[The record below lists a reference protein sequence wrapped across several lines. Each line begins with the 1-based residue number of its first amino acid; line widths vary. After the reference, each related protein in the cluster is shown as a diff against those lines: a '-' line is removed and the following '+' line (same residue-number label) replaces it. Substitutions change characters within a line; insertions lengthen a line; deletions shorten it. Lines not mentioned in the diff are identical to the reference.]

1 MAASRDRTDGVTM
14 LIIAAFLSAAYIGAV
29 FLLSAATILHGLE
42 GIAGVVL
49 GLYVSSLPARHFL
62 ELLIYGR
69 VPRRFQPRGALSM
82 WLALNA
88 FVLLCG
94 WLVIVIGVIRFTRF
108 SSGCRG

>member
-1 MAASRDRTDGVTM
+1 MAAPKDRTGGVTM
-14 LIIAAFLSAAYIGAV
+14 LVIAALLSAAYIGAV
-29 FLLSAATILHGLE
+29 FLMSSTTILRGAE

-69 VPRRFQPRGALSM
+69 APRRFQPRGALSA
-82 WLALNA
+82 WLAFNA

-94 WLVIVIGVIRFTRF
+94 WLVIVVGAVRFTRF
-108 SSGCRG
+108 SS